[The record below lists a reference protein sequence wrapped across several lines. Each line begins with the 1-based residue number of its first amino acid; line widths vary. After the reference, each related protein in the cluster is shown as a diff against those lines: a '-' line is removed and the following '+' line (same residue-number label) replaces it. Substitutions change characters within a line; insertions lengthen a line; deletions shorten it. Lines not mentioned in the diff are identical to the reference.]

1 MTTAQIFEY
10 ASALCAG
17 GLAIATAFRAG
28 RSAPR
33 WAFAAGMVVFGVESV
48 LVALSNGAPTT
59 EGIGRW
65 QQWRMLAVAFLP
77 GIWLLFSA
85 TYARG
90 QDRALAGWKRY
101 GLLALVLVPPAVAWA
116 YRSHLIASVQ
126 QTVWDTQWLLRL
138 GGLGNGLWVLMLI
151 ASVWVVVNLERTF
164 RASVGTAR
172 WRIKYMLLGV
182 GLIFVVRI
190 YTSSQALLFRG
201 VDSEVE
207 TVNSIALVVG
217 ALLTARALFR
227 TGSFELEV
235 YPSHAVLQKSLTVLL
250 AGAYLLIVGVL
261 AKVVT
266 YIGGDAAFAAKAFLV
281 LAALV
286 LLAVVL
292 QSDRARLE
300 LRRFISRNFRRS
312 PYDYRAVWKTFIEGT
327 ASRVEQS
334 DLCRALVSLT
344 ADTFQAL
351 SVSIWLVD
359 DKKGALVP
367 AASTFLS
374 PRARD
379 NALAQTGVEPP
390 PSEAGTSAPTTTNA
404 GDPADA
410 RHSSGPE
417 NAGMASTIQAS
428 PPPAAEILAH
438 FLTKPEAVNIDEN
451 QEAWAAQLRQYHPI
465 QFSNGGTRVC
475 VPLLGRGEVLGV
487 IIVGDRIGGEPFTLE
502 DLDMLKCVGD
512 HAAASLLN
520 VQLSTKLLQARE
532 LEAFQAM
539 AAFFVHDLKNSAS
552 TLNLMLQNLPVHFDD
567 PEFRQDALRGI
578 SKTVTHINRLISR
591 LGLLRHE
598 LKIEAVAADLNEV
611 VDEVLAGIERAPG
624 YVLTKE
630 TGSIPTAAFD
640 RDQIQ
645 KVLTNLVL
653 NSTEAVAEGGQV
665 RVSTSH
671 ENGWVVVA
679 VEDNGCGMS
688 PEFMAQSLFRPFQT
702 TKKNGLGIGMFQSR
716 MIVEAHGGRIS
727 VTSEPG
733 KGTTFRVFLRAAPTH
748 R

>member
-33 WAFAAGMVVFGVESV
+33 WAFAAGMIVFGVEGV
-48 LVALSNGAPTT
+48 FTALSNGAPTA

-65 QQWRMLAVAFLP
+65 QQWRMLTVSLLP
-77 GIWLLFSA
+77 GFWLLFSA

-101 GLLALVLVPPAVAWA
+101 GLLAAILVPPAVAWA
-116 YRSHLIASVQ
+116 YRSQLIASVQ

-138 GGLGNGLWVLMLI
+138 GWLGNGLWVLMLI

-217 ALLTARALFR
+217 ALLTGRSLFR

-235 YPSHAVLQKSLTVLL
+235 YPSHAVLQKSLTVLM

-286 LLAVVL
+286 LLAIGL
-292 QSDRARLE
+292 QSDRFRLE

-312 PYDYRAVWKTFIEGT
+312 PYDYRAVWKTFTEGT
-327 ASRVEQS
+327 ATRVEQS
-334 DLCRALVSLT
+334 DLCRGLVKLT

-359 DKKGALVP
+359 DKKEALVP
-367 AASTFLS
+367 AASTFL
-374 PRARD
+374 
-379 NALAQTGVEPP
+379 TK
-390 PSEAGTSAPTTTNA
+390 T
-404 GDPADA
+404 DA
-410 RHSSGPE
+410 NPE
-417 NAGMASTIQAS
+417 NQPKPKATQIVD
-428 PPPAAEILAH
+428 H
-438 FLTKPEAVNIDEN
+438 FLAKPEAVDIDMRNE
-451 QEAWAAQLRQYHPI
+451 EWAVQLRQYHPI

-475 VPLLGRGEVLGV
+475 VPLLGRGEVLGL
-487 IIVGDRIGGEPFTLE
+487 IIVGDRVGGEPFSLE

-598 LKIEAVAADLNEV
+598 LKIEAVEADLNEV
-611 VDEVLAGIERAPG
+611 VEEVLAGIERAPG

-665 RVSTSH
+665 RVSTGH
-671 ENGWVVVA
+671 ENGWVMVA
-679 VEDNGCGMS
+679 VEDNGCGMT

-733 KGTTFRVFLRAAPTH
+733 KGTTFRVFLRASPTH